1 MLKKYKKFI
10 FEKNEPSV
18 YLRDDEMIHPCVGAI
33 IIRNDEILMIERQ
46 KFPFG
51 WACVAG
57 HIDEGEEPVISLI
70 REVKEESGLDVISH
84 ELLFEEEINNPCRR
98 GVNYHYWYVYK
109 CDVTGDFIENKDE
122 VKNIKWENIDNLK
135 KLNLEPVWKYIFEK
149 LDMI

>member
-84 ELLFEEEINNPCRR
+84 ELLFEE
-98 GVNYHYWYVYK
+98 
-109 CDVTGDFIENKDE
+109 
-122 VKNIKWENIDNLK
+122 
-135 KLNLEPVWKYIFEK
+135 
-149 LDMI
+149 